1 MKHLLDPKKS
11 KLELE
16 NIGKIVKK
24 KKKQSRGAPMS
35 CSAQRKVHILSASL
49 ANQNEV
55 HPKLEFKKD
64 SEIEEIN
71 RQG

>member
-1 MKHLLDPKKS
+1 
-11 KLELE
+11 
-16 NIGKIVKK
+16 
-24 KKKQSRGAPMS
+24 MS